1 MSNTTKMY
9 ASNSKAR
16 HWLKENGYKNIHLF
30 PHTRFV
36 KDFHLEN
43 CEFDGIAA
51 IGTKLVLFQ
60 IKTNCRA
67 TKKTLS
73 TYKELENK
81 YGIICLWINIIKGG
95 KLEVNNE

>member
-16 HWLKENGYKNIHLF
+16 RWLKENKYRNIHLF

-36 KDFHLEN
+36 KDFHLED
-43 CEFDGIAA
+43 CEFDGIAS
-51 IGTKLVLFQ
+51 IETRLVLFQ
-60 IKTNCRA
+60 IKTNSRC

-73 TYKELENK
+73 AYKELEK
-81 YGIICLWINIIKGG
+81 KFGIVCLWINIAKG
-95 KLEVNNE
+95 KIEVNNE